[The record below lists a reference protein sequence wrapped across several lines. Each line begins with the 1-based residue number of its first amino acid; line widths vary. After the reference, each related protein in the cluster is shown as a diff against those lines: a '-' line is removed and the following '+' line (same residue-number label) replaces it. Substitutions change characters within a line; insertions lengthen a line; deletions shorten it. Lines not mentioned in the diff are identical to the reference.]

1 MADIF
6 RLLSRGSTLAKG
18 ATGGSHITTARSKPT
33 TTTTA
38 PKKRSREQ
46 DDLSVPKELDFFGD
60 AANTKKKK
68 PKVADADGDLSMDD
82 TDGGEDDEEA
92 EKAKDEAAKKENDGL
107 EVVEEDD
114 DDAVRKLMWAH
125 KLKYTLLTDP
135 AANDDDD
142 EDEDGA
148 KKPKKKKKNKHA
160 QLLIPPLTS
169 FAQLRSRAHGYALS
183 RRVYENILAQGYA
196 APTEVQMGALPVLMK
211 EQQASGGADL
221 LTCAPTGSGKTLAY
235 VVPLLDWIL
244 SARKEGGGG
253 GGGERGVR
261 AVVLAP
267 TKELAAQI
275 VNEVRKLSVGT
286 GVRVSLMRKG
296 MAGTSAKGE
305 EAGISVKSDILVSTP
320 LLLLHAIGAEEKK
333 EEEEGGGKR
342 GEFAGVRRLV
352 LDEADVLLDE
362 LFRDQTLGIWR
373 ALKEGAEKD
382 GGLRTSLWSA
392 TISSGTE
399 EIARSM
405 MLPSSSAPPAAPTT
419 TLDEPTA
426 ASPKPKKSKKSKK
439 TPETAPEPP
448 APAPAPAPTA
458 TILRLIVGVKD
469 TSLPTVKQTLLYT
482 ATEPG
487 KLLALR
493 QLFTTRFVPPALLF
507 VQSIPR
513 AQALYNEI
521 QYDLPTPGRIAVLHA
536 SLTDTAREDV
546 MGRFRR
552 GDVWVL
558 ITTDLLARGVDFK
571 GVRLVVNY
579 DIPTTVVAY
588 IHRVGRT
595 GRAGREGGEAV
606 TYYTEE
612 DVRYVKGIA
621 NVIAV
626 SQGEQGRG
634 EGRVGRWLLD
644 ALPKVGRRERRE
656 LKRKGVKARAGTEA
670 KGAARI
676 STKSGYERQRMDR
689 KRGAVEASKRRAA
702 AEAAKGGESGGES
715 GGEEEEEFM
724 GIEE

>member
-18 ATGGSHITTARSKPT
+18 ATGGSHITTTRSKPT
-33 TTTTA
+33 TVPA

-46 DDLSVPKELDFFGD
+46 DDLAVPKELDFFGD
-60 AANTKKKK
+60 AANVKKK

-82 TDGGEDDEEA
+82 TDGEEEEDEEDEEA
-92 EKAKDEAAKKENDGL
+92 AVKKENGEL
-107 EVVEEDD
+107 EVVED

-135 AANDDDD
+135 TANDDGG
-142 EDEDGA
+142 EDGA
-148 KKPKKKKKNKHA
+148 KKTKRKKKKYA

-169 FAQLRSRAHGYALS
+169 FTQLRSSAHGYALS
-183 RRVYENILAQGYA
+183 RRVYENILAQGYT

-211 EQQASGGADL
+211 KQQTSGMLTSLSWVDL

-244 SARKEGGGG
+244 STRKES
-253 GGGERGVR
+253 GGERGVR

-267 TKELAAQI
+267 TKELAGQI
-275 VNEVRKLSVGT
+275 VNEVKKLSVGT

-296 MAGTSAKGE
+296 MAGTSVKGE

-320 LLLLHAIGAEEKK
+320 LLLLHAIEAEEK
-333 EEEEGGGKR
+333 EDGKK
-342 GEFAGVRRLV
+342 GEFANVRRLV

-373 ALKEGAEKD
+373 ALKESAEKD

-399 EIARSM
+399 EIARNM
-405 MLPSSSAPPAAPTT
+405 MLPSSALAAPIT
-419 TLDEPTA
+419 TLDEPTIPSPP
-426 ASPKPKKSKKSKK
+426 SPKPKKSKKSTK
-439 TPETAPEPP
+439 TPETAPEP
-448 APAPAPAPTA
+448 AASAPAPTA
-458 TILRLIVGVKD
+458 TILRLIVGIKD

-536 SLTDTAREDV
+536 SLTDTAREGV
-546 MGRFRR
+546 MDRFRR
-552 GDVWVL
+552 GDIWVL

-571 GVRLVVNY
+571 GVRLVINY

-612 DVRYVKGIA
+612 DIGYVKGIA

-626 SQGEQGRG
+626 SQGDQGKG
-634 EGRVGRWLLD
+634 EGKVGKWLLD
-644 ALPKVGRRERRE
+644 ALPKVGKRERKE
-656 LKRKGVKARAGTEA
+656 LKKKGVKARAGTEA

-676 STKSGYERQRMDR
+676 STKSGYERQRMDK
-689 KRGAVEASKRRAA
+689 KRGAVEASRRRA

-715 GGEEEEEFM
+715 GGEEEFM

>member
-18 ATGGSHITTARSKPT
+18 ATGGSHITTTRT
-33 TTTTA
+33 TTTAPA
-38 PKKRSREQ
+38 PKKRSRQQ
-46 DDLSVPKELDFFGD
+46 DDLAVPKELDFFGD
-60 AANTKKKK
+60 AANVNKK

-82 TDGGEDDEEA
+82 TDGEKEEA
-92 EKAKDEAAKKENDGL
+92 VKKENGEL
-107 EVVEEDD
+107 EVVED

-135 AANDDDD
+135 TANDDDD
-142 EDEDGA
+142 GKEDGA
-148 KKPKKKKKNKHA
+148 KKTKRKKNKYA

-183 RRVYENILAQGYA
+183 RRVYENILAQGYT

-211 EQQASGGADL
+211 KQQQTAGALASLSWVDL

-244 SARKEGGGG
+244 STRKES
-253 GGGERGVR
+253 GGERGVR

-267 TKELAAQI
+267 TKELAGQI
-275 VNEVRKLSVGT
+275 VNEVKKLSVGT

-296 MAGTSAKGE
+296 MAGTSVKGE

-320 LLLLHAIGAEEKK
+320 LLLLHAIEAE
-333 EEEEGGGKR
+333 GK
-342 GEFAGVRRLV
+342 GEFVNVRRLV

-373 ALKEGAEKD
+373 ALKAAADKD

-399 EIARSM
+399 EIARNM
-405 MLPSSSAPPAAPTT
+405 MLPSSALAGPIT
-419 TLDEPTA
+419 TLDEPA
-426 ASPKPKKSKKSKK
+426 ASSPSPEPKKPKKSKKA
-439 TPETAPEPP
+439 PGTAPE
-448 APAPAPAPTA
+448 PAPTA
-458 TILRLIVGVKD
+458 TILRLIVGIKD

-513 AQALYNEI
+513 AQALHNEI

-536 SLTDTAREDV
+536 SLTDTAREAV
-546 MGRFRR
+546 MDRFRR
-552 GDVWVL
+552 GDIWVL

-571 GVRLVVNY
+571 GVRLVLNY
-579 DIPTTVVAY
+579 DVPTTAAAY

-612 DVRYVKGIA
+612 DIGHVRGIA
-621 NVIAV
+621 NVIAA
-626 SQGEQGRG
+626 SQGDQGKG
-634 EGRVGRWLLD
+634 EGRVGKWLLD
-644 ALPKVGRRERRE
+644 VLPKVGKRERRE
-656 LKRKGVKARAGTEA
+656 LKKKGVKARAGTGA

-702 AEAAKGGESGGES
+702 EAAKGGESGGE
-715 GGEEEEEFM
+715 EEEFV

>member
-18 ATGGSHITTARSKPT
+18 ATGGSHITTRKPT
-33 TTTTA
+33 TTAAAAAAA

-46 DDLSVPKELDFFGD
+46 DGQVLPKELDFFGD
-60 AANTKKKK
+60 AANVKKK

-82 TDGGEDDEEA
+82 TDGEEEVEGAEEDVGKRGNGE
-92 EKAKDEAAKKENDGL
+92 L
-107 EVVEEDD
+107 EVAED

-135 AANDDDD
+135 AANDDGG
-142 EDEDGA
+142 EDGA
-148 KKPKKKKKNKHA
+148 KQTKKKKKKHA

-169 FAQLRSRAHGYALS
+169 FAQLRSSAHGYALS
-183 RRVYENILAQGYA
+183 RRVYENILAQGYT

-211 EQQASGGADL
+211 KQASGALSSLSGVDL

-244 SARKEGGGG
+244 STRKES
-253 GGGERGVR
+253 GGERGVR

-267 TKELAAQI
+267 TKELAGQI
-275 VNEVRKLSVGT
+275 VNEVKKLSVGT

-296 MAGTSAKGE
+296 MAGTSVKGE

-320 LLLLHAIGAEEKK
+320 LLLLHAIEAEEK
-333 EEEEGGGKR
+333 EEGKA
-342 GEFAGVRRLV
+342 GEFVGVRRLV

-405 MLPSSSAPPAAPTT
+405 MLPSSAPAATIT
-419 TLDEPTA
+419 TLDEPIA
-426 ASPKPKKSKKSKK
+426 PSPPSPKPEKSKKSKK
-439 TPETAPEPP
+439 STKTSETAPEPA
-448 APAPAPAPTA
+448 APAPAPAA
-458 TILRLIVGVKD
+458 TILRLIVGLKD

-493 QLFTTRFVPPALLF
+493 QLFTTRFTPPALLF

-536 SLTDTAREDV
+536 SLTDTMREEV
-546 MGRFRR
+546 MDRFRR
-552 GDVWVL
+552 GDIWVL

-571 GVRLVVNY
+571 GVRLVINY

-606 TYYTEE
+606 TYYTKE
-612 DVRYVKGIA
+612 DVGYVKGIA

-626 SQGEQGRG
+626 SQGEQGKG
-634 EGRVGRWLLD
+634 EGKVGKWLLD
-644 ALPKVGRRERRE
+644 ALPKVGRRERKE
-656 LKRKGVKARAGTEA
+656 LKRKGVKARAGTDA
-670 KGAARI
+670 KGTARI

-689 KRGAVEASKRRAA
+689 KRGAVEASKRRT
-702 AEAAKGGESGGES
+702 AEAAKGGGSGGES
-715 GGEEEEEFM
+715 EREEEFM